1 MSKKISEMT
10 LEELQDH
17 AQALQTRNDELTT
30 QLSERDQTIND
41 LNATNLALQQRNN
54 RLFMQV
60 ESQTTDPTTPKED
73 PAEPESCEDFAKR
86 TVKEI
91 FS

>member
-1 MSKKISEMT
+1 MKKISEMS
-10 LEELQDH
+10 LEELQDY
-17 AQALQTRNDELTT
+17 ALKLEGEKQSLTDQVAEKQT
-30 QLSERDQTIND
+30 TIDD

-60 ESQTTDPTTPKED
+60 EQGKTDPTNNEEEPED
-73 PAEPESCEDFAKR
+73 IESCEDFASR

>member
-1 MSKKISEMT
+1 MKKISEMT
-10 LEELQDH
+10 LEELQDY
-17 AQALQTRNDELTT
+17 AQGLQTRNGELTS
-30 QLSERDQTIND
+30 QLAEKDHTIEE

-60 ESQTTDPTTPKED
+60 ESQTTNPTPTKEE
-73 PAEPESCEDFAKR
+73 PAELESCEDFAKR